1 MGVGLAFACSLRYAR
16 AECRICIVGQC
27 DAMSKPILENLF
39 GSRVRIKL
47 LKLLYRQHPVAF
59 SITDLAVRIQ
69 EPSFIARRE
78 VSLLADIGLVRRQ
91 RGISKL
97 PDRYGLNAEFDFF
110 TELRDLVL
118 KPSPAENDRL
128 TKRINSLGRVK
139 LAVLAGIFVSQPGDT
154 TYETPAD
161 LFLVGDDVDRAK
173 LNKFLK
179 SLEAEMGTE
188 IRFGT
193 MEKDEFKYRYD
204 MFDRFLR
211 VLLEGPHRKLI
222 NKLDM

>member
-1 MGVGLAFACSLRYAR
+1 
-16 AECRICIVGQC
+16 
-27 DAMSKPILENLF
+27 MSKPILENLF
-39 GSRVRIKL
+39 GSRVRLKL
-47 LKLLYRQHPVAF
+47 LKLLFRQHPTAF
-59 SITDLAVRIQ
+59 SVNDLAVRIQ

-78 VSLLADIGLVRRQ
+78 VTLLVDIGLVKRQ
-91 RGISKL
+91 RGVSKL
-97 PDRYGLNAEFDFF
+97 PDRYGLNPDFDFF
-110 TELRDLVL
+110 GELRDLVL

-128 TKRINSLGRVK
+128 VKRISSLGRVK

-154 TYETPAD
+154 TYETTAD
-161 LFLVGDDVDRAK
+161 LFIVGDDIDKAK

-193 MEKDEFKYRYD
+193 MEKDEFKYRYE

-222 NKLDM
+222 NKLEMA